1 MSMSD
6 IWKLSAQETASFIQ
20 KRDLSAHDS
29 VGAALARL
37 DAVNPNLNAVV
48 ETLAETALQQA
59 KALDQL
65 QADGGFLGPLHG
77 VPVTIKINI
86 DQEDCA
92 TSNGVVAFKD
102 IIAQADAPVVENLR
116 KAGAVIIGRTN
127 TPEFSFRADTQNPLF
142 GRTHNPWGKHLSAG
156 GSSGG
161 AGAAVMAGIGAL
173 AHGNDIGGSLRF
185 PAAANGA
192 VTLKPGLGRVPA
204 WNASQKEERGI
215 LAQAMSVQGLLA
227 RRAGDLDLAMPSLM
241 QPHSGDPF
249 HVPLP
254 YRLAKHDGPVRVA
267 FCPDTP
273 GFETHPEIRKGLD
286 NAAAAL
292 RDAGYIVEQTDP
304 PLLEETALMGYRS
317 LLGEV
322 SSLLGADIKAYGSPQ
337 VQQIF
342 KDYFDYFPP
351 FEGDALLKTL
361 GQRTHYA
368 RQWGLFMEKYP
379 LILAPFLPQ
388 PFFAPNRDCEGLA
401 GVSDVLGAA
410 LWSYSINFI
419 GHPSGCLPAGLAEIK
434 GQPYPI
440 NVQLIAQ
447 RWREDLCVAALQD
460 IEARLGYL
468 CDDLWR
474 RMGAS

>member
-1 MSMSD
+1 MSD
-6 IWKLSAQETASFIQ
+6 IWKLSAQETTSLIQ

-29 VGAALARL
+29 VSAALARL

-48 ETLAETALQQA
+48 EPLVESALKQA

-65 QADGGFLGPLHG
+65 QADGGSLGPLHG

-86 DQEDCA
+86 DQEGCA

-102 IIAQADAPVVENLR
+102 IIAHSDAPVVENLR
-116 KAGAVIIGRTN
+116 RAGAVIIGRTN

-192 VTLKPGLGRVPA
+192 VTLKPGLGRVPV
-204 WNASQKEERGI
+204 WNSSQKEERGI

-241 QPHSGDPF
+241 HAHSGDPF

-254 YRLAKHDGPVRVA
+254 YRLANHDGPVRVA

-322 SSLLGADIKAYGSPQ
+322 STLLGPDIKAYGSPQ
-337 VQQIF
+337 IQQIF

-460 IEARLGYL
+460 IEARLGHL
-468 CDDLWR
+468 CDDLWW